1 MPRWTQSRQTILS
14 STDVLGRLT
23 GFTGSALFFG
33 TSGLGGTTLLKL
45 LERELPG
52 ARYHRACSK
61 SSTRQ
66 ELPQPWRHRIVLLDD
81 FEIGKRPGG
90 PASAI
95 VPFPNLPSQCFGF
108 TSGYSLRHALL
119 GWSEVITGSPDLTLQ
134 LLASDR
140 FVERSLNE
148 VGRLTDA

>member
-14 STDVLGRLT
+14 SADVLRRLT

-45 LERELPG
+45 LERELPA
-52 ARYHRACSK
+52 ARYHRAWST

-90 PASAI
+90 PASPI

-108 TSGYSLRHALL
+108 TSGYSLRHAHSA
-119 GWSEVITGSPDLTLQ
+119 WRDVITGSPNLIFQ
-134 LLASDR
+134 LRTSDR
-140 FVERSLNE
+140 FIERPLNE